1 MTPGESLPPTI
12 FCFSSKGVGQFLM
25 LSNWQVGHMF
35 TLVSQPGGLDRTQVS
50 ATDGNDLQQDGDFHK
65 ALR

>member
-1 MTPGESLPPTI
+1 
-12 FCFSSKGVGQFLM
+12 
-25 LSNWQVGHMF
+25 MF